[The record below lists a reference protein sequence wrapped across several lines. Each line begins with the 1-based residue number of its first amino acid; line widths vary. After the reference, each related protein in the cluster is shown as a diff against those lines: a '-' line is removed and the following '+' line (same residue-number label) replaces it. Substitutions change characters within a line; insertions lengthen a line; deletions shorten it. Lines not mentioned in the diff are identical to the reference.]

1 LEFLWTP
8 ASLWNWEV
16 GIMNTTRM
24 STVLFLA
31 GGVLVATAGCAGAQY
46 PIEVTGNTGLCQEHS
61 TVWSGEP
68 LGDVLPGSVLD
79 RQITCPQNAMSD
91 DRVTGAFEGSI
102 HCVFGERLGS
112 YVGDCT
118 SEYTLANDG
127 GTWHQDAG
135 NVSITV
141 VPGEA
146 SRIVEDGVYVGKG
159 QYQGLRYVIH
169 VESDPAGYPWPVT
182 GTIERSD

>member
-1 LEFLWTP
+1 
-8 ASLWNWEV
+8 
-16 GIMNTTRM
+16 MNTARII
-24 STVLFLA
+24 TVLLLA
-31 GGVLVATAGCAGAQY
+31 GGVLVATKGCAAEQY
-46 PIEVTGNTGLCQEHS
+46 PIEVTGDTGACQERS

-91 DRVTGAFEGSI
+91 DRVAGAFEGSI
-102 HCVFGERLGS
+102 HCVFSERAGS

-118 SEYTLANDG
+118 SERTLTNDG
-127 GTWHQDAG
+127 GTWYEDAG
-135 NVSITV
+135 DLSITV

-146 SRIVEDGVYVGKG
+146 SRVIEDGVYVGRG
-159 QYQGLRYVIH
+159 QYQGLRYAYH
-169 VESDPAGYPWPVT
+169 VESDPGGYPWSIT